1 MWKSV
6 DSLPARIYKESKA
19 LRLLVVL
26 ILLTGC
32 ADLSSFAIGA
42 GGSLLG
48 NILSKELAS
57 EPEEELPCG
66 RPE

>member
-1 MWKSV
+1 M
-6 DSLPARIYKESKA
+6 
-19 LRLLVVL
+19 RLFVVL

-57 EPEEELPCG
+57 EPEEESPCG